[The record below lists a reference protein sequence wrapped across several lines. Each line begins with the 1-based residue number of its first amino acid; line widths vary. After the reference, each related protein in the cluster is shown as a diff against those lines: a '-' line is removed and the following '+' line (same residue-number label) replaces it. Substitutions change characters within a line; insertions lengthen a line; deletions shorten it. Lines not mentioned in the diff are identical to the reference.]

1 MKKTRNS
8 DTESIVYME
17 MDKIL
22 GGIGIRQLPNPV
34 PPALVERFKR
44 AVLSK
49 VGDNTDTVAMVGRM
63 PEAMAMTVAAAL
75 AQRVTRF
82 EYGGYSQV
90 SHVIFDYSE
99 NCPEMR
105 V

>member
-1 MKKTRNS
+1 MKNENKY
-8 DTESIVYME
+8 TESIVYME

-22 GGIGIRQLPNPV
+22 EGIGIRQLPNPV

-44 AVLSK
+44 AVLAK
-49 VGDNTDTVAMVGRM
+49 VNDNTDTVAMVGRM
-63 PEAMAMTVAAAL
+63 PEAMAMVVAAAL

-99 NCPEMR
+99 QCPEMR

>member
-1 MKKTRNS
+1 MKKTS
-8 DTESIVYME
+8 KETESTVYLQ
-17 MDKIL
+17 MDRIL
-22 GGIGIRQLPNPV
+22 EGMGIQHLPNPV

-49 VGDNTDTVAMVGRM
+49 IDDSTDTVAMVGRM

-90 SHVIFDYSE
+90 SHVIFDYSD